1 MNTKMME
8 CNQSVSFD
16 RKHWILAVDSFIFYY
31 IKLHMRRCLVYS
43 MVCLRECSSKVNAFS
58 FTWNF
63 NPSPSPHTH
72 TNTQRSGGG
81 EDHASTYLPPYPGEK
96 GSPKHG

>member
-43 MVCLRECSSKVNAFS
+43 MVSLRECSSKVNAFS

-63 NPSPSPHTH
+63 NPSPPPPPPTHKHTEK
-72 TNTQRSGGG
+72 RGWGG
-81 EDHASTYLPPYPGEK
+81 SCLNLPPYPGEK